1 MSEIK
6 ALLPCGRELHT
17 DSDRRVLN
25 LSPGKGSYQAFAL
38 PGLVDLAVNPLPGQS
53 LQHWLAQEARY
64 ADKGGIQHALLN
76 GCDLAHSSHI
86 LDAGFDQQARR
97 GRWHMVP
104 ALTAGGQ
111 WQALADVGRLAQMGV
126 GLIDAGEQIP
136 AELDR
141 LQRSLQLCAQYG
153 LTVAIRPRLDALN
166 GRSTV
171 HRGAISERYGLDSQS
186 ALAETA
192 ALALLLELAG
202 DTGARLHFK
211 RLSAARSVEMLAQA
225 QKQGLTVSADV
236 SIAQLCFCD
245 VDLAGLDP
253 RFLSNP
259 PLRTGEDRAALREA
273 VANGVIGAVVSD
285 HRCSARADA
294 LIEGLPG
301 GQRAMHLLAPLMLH
315 LAQQG
320 VFQATTAMRCI
331 STGAAAIAGIALDQP
346 EPGERFRGSIFVA
359 GSEQVAEDAKASA
372 WLGWP
377 LAHRL
382 LPAG

>member
-17 DSDRRVLN
+17 DSNQRVL
-25 LSPGKGSYQAFAL
+25 GVAQATGSHQAFAL
-38 PGLVDLAVNPLPGQS
+38 PGLVDLAVNPLRGQS
-53 LQHWLAQEARY
+53 LQHWLAQEAHY

-86 LDAGFDQQARR
+86 LDAGFDRHARR
-97 GRWHMVP
+97 GRWQLVP

-111 WQALADVGRLAQMGV
+111 WQTLADVGQLAQMGV
-126 GLIDAGEQIP
+126 GMMDAGDQIP

-166 GRSTV
+166 GQSTV
-171 HRGAISERYGLDSQS
+171 HRGAISERYGLDSQP

-192 ALALLLELAG
+192 ALALLLELAA

-225 QKQGLTVSADV
+225 QKQGLAVSADV

-253 RFLSNP
+253 RFLNNP
-259 PLRTGEDRAALREA
+259 PLRTSDDRDALREA
-273 VANGVIGAVVSD
+273 VANGVISAVVSD

-315 LAQQG
+315 LAEQG
-320 VFQATTAMRCI
+320 VFRATSALHCI
-331 STGAAAIAGIALDQP
+331 STGPAAIAGISLDQP
-346 EPGERFRGSIFVA
+346 EPGERFKGSIFVA
-359 GSEQVAEDAKASA
+359 GSEQVAENSKASA

-377 LAHRL
+377 LTHRL
-382 LPAG
+382 LSAG